1 MSQGAAFPARWIASN
16 EELSTRIFILLG
28 SGSASEASG
37 SPFAAVLLHGGGSFF
52 PLLEVAE
59 SPIGFANPPIG
70 LPIGFADDPNPLAE
84 DPGSC

>member
-28 SGSASEASG
+28 SGSASGGSE
-37 SPFAAVLLHGGGSFF
+37 SPFIAVLLHGRGSFF
-52 PLLEVAE
+52 PPLEATL
-59 SPIGFANPPIG
+59 IGIANPPIG
-70 LPIGFADDPNPLAE
+70 LPIGFDDDPHPLAE